1 MNFRHEIKH
10 EISYADMLVIRQRMG
25 AVASQDIHAIDGQYL
40 VRSLY
45 FDNMDNKALREKI
58 DGINRREKFRI
69 RYYNRDTSVIYLEKK
84 SKINGLGNK
93 QSTKISAA
101 QVEKLLAGD
110 IDFLLH
116 SDNRL
121 MKELYI
127 KMKMQGIGPK
137 TIVDYIREPYIYPAG
152 NVRVTIDYDIR
163 TGVNCADFLKEDCL
177 TLPATQAIVLE
188 VKWDAFL
195 PDIIRDAVNLPG
207 RSSGAFSKYATC
219 RLYG

>member
-1 MNFRHEIKH
+1 MDFRHEMKH
-10 EISYADMLVIRQRMG
+10 EISYADMLVIRQRMS
-25 AVASQDIHAIDGQYL
+25 AVAGQDIHAIDGKYL

-45 FDNMDNKALREKI
+45 FDNMDDKALREKI
-58 DGINRREKFRI
+58 DGVNRREKFRI
-69 RYYNRDTSVIYLEKK
+69 RYYNHDTSAIYLEKK

-101 QVEKLLAGD
+101 QVEMLLAGN

-116 SDNRL
+116 SNNRL
-121 MKELYI
+121 MKELYG
-127 KMKMQGIGPK
+127 KMKTQGIRPK
-137 TIVDYIREPYIYPAG
+137 IIVDYIREPFVYPAG
-152 NVRVTIDYDIR
+152 NVRVTLDYDIR
-163 TGVNCADFLKEDCL
+163 TGTNCLDFLKKDCL

-195 PDIIRDAVNLPG
+195 PDIIRDTVNLQG
-207 RSSGAFSKYATC
+207 RSSGAFSKYAAC